1 MPTVADILKE
11 HVTLDI
17 ESFDRLYLNGY
28 VPILQTERQLTYFLT
43 QHLSNHIASPAL
55 WGTIT
60 MILTSVPALLR
71 SAPAFFLSG

>member
-43 QHLSNHIASPAL
+43 QHLSNNI
-55 WGTIT
+55 TISIS

-71 SAPAFFLSG
+71 SAPMHRFLFGFV